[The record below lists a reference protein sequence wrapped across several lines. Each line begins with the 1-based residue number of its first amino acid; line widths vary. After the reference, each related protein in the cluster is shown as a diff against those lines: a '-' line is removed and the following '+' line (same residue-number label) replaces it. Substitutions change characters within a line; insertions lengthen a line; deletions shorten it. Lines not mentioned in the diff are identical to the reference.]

1 MKQFSVCHR
10 ASFFFFPEARR
21 AVLKGRYWEK
31 KDFLSTAH
39 SLLLF
44 RSYPKA
50 KPLPPNGCGG
60 DLSRPA
66 ETSHGI
72 RAALGS
78 CSSDAPLTEVRLRHF
93 HTHARS
99 GPDRQRSS
107 GPGAPE
113 TIPRPE
119 MVDLRSLGKTWN
131 LCRKGH
137 ICSVQLDTVESEE
150 EKKKVLLSA
159 VSFLAII
166 LVFVATLNATN
177 RLS

>member
-10 ASFFFFPEARR
+10 ASFFFFQTLDAQSS
-21 AVLKGRYWEK
+21 KGRYWK
-31 KDFLSTAH
+31 KDFLSTVQ

-44 RSYPKA
+44 RSHPKA

-60 DLSRPA
+60 DPSRPA
-66 ETSHGI
+66 ETSHDI

-78 CSSDAPLTEVRLRHF
+78 CSSGVPLTEVRLRHF

-107 GPGAPE
+107 GPEAPE

-119 MVDLRSLGKTWN
+119 MIDLRSLGKTWN

-137 ICSVQLDTVESEE
+137 ICRVQLDTVESEE
-150 EKKKVLLSA
+150 EKKNLLSA

-177 RLS
+177 KLS